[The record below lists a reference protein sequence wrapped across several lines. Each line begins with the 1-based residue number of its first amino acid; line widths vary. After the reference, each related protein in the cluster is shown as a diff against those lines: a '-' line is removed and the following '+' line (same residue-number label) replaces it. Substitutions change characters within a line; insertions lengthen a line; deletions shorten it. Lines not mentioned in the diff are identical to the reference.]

1 MFTANR
7 SLRYSPEIPVRDT
20 SSELGGISAIYLM
33 ASYLRYTI
41 INCLTRR
48 GIGPGCVPDRNA
60 SSKKLDVIE
69 IIGREEA
76 LPSCM
81 MTLLKGIAPAPLGG
95 PGWSNGLNRRLS
107 WVTSQ

>member
-1 MFTANR
+1 MQ
-7 SLRYSPEIPVRDT
+7 
-20 SSELGGISAIYLM
+20 
-33 ASYLRYTI
+33 
-41 INCLTRR
+41 
-48 GIGPGCVPDRNA
+48 
-60 SSKKLDVIE
+60 KLDVIE

-107 WVTSQ
+107 WETSVGSDEGQLSSGRDRLLPVSTR